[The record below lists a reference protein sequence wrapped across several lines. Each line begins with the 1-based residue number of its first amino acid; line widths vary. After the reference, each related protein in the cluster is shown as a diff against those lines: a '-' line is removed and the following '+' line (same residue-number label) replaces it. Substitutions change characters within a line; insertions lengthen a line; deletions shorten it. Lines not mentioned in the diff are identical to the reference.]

1 MNKTLKRYYWIM
13 FSIYLILGIMFL
25 SLTINLLINGS
36 FFWSFILMVLSY
48 IFLKDWWSININK
61 GRLK

>member
-1 MNKTLKRYYWIM
+1 M